1 MNNGAI
7 ADKIEVTFFALTPDS
22 LEISFVAV
30 AEVPPIKCFTIL
42 APSSRSTFFKN
53 DATLEIRSF
62 ACVANASSNP
72 SLFVL
77 LAACLD
83 APSKSLGSADFN
95 TFVTSEVFVFV
106 TFPFFLPSFHFTFLP
121 MLLLFYKVSAN
132 VAKTNYQFILQ
143 HFYEKVK
150 CFFVFL

>member
-7 ADKIEVTFFALTPDS
+7 ADKIEVTFFALTPAS

-95 TFVTSEVFVFV
+95 TFVTSEVSGINIRSLVY
-106 TFPFFLPSFHFTFLP
+106 
-121 MLLLFYKVSAN
+121 LLN
-132 VAKTNYQFILQ
+132 FILLIGTLPLKSTNVVG
-143 HFYEKVK
+143 YEYST
-150 CFFVFL
+150 F